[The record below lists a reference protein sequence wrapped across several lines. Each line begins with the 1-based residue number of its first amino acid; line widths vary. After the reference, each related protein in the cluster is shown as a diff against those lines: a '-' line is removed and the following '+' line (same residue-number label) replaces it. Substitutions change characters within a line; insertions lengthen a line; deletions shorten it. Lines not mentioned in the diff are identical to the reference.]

1 MERRA
6 YHSSNQGYNSD
17 GSPDR
22 MQQDLQSSPHR
33 QNFGQYL
40 NGASMNPL
48 IRRALPHGKKPHV
61 GIVGAG
67 VSGLRCA
74 DILLQAGHKVTILE
88 ARNRIGGRLC
98 QANVNGNLVDLGPNW
113 IHGTEDNP
121 ILDLAKETN
130 TITHNWDGR
139 QCIYDQQGKALP
151 EEEAA
156 EAAETIWNIIGDG
169 MEYAKEHSA
178 SIPPSKSLLDYLKE
192 ETKELYQDT
201 DLDEAAK
208 QKKRNLLLKMAEMW
222 GAFVGSGVE
231 KQSLRFFWLEECIDG
246 DNLFVAGTYKKI
258 LERIAKPALQGAD
271 IQFGKLVKKV
281 ETKHE
286 DGSTEPTKVEVELA
300 DGKTLEFD
308 EVVMTTPL
316 GWLKRNQSAFV
327 PDLPKPI
334 SQAIHNLGY
343 GCLDKFYIT
352 FPKAFWNTP
361 NAAPASKKNIPTT
374 ARTSIPNTTATT
386 APVHSI
392 DPNATPSTHHPGF
405 TQWTAPLYAQDTNP
419 SAWNQECVNMA
430 ALPSGTAHPTLLF
443 YTFGATSQHL
453 ASMLSLDGSSPH
465 NPSPAATAR
474 LLAFFAPYY
483 SRLPNFDPADP
494 ACAPRAVLATAWAAD
509 ELAGYGSYC
518 NFPVGLEQ
526 GDRDVEALRRGL
538 PERRVWLAGEH
549 TASFLAL
556 GTVTGAY
563 WSGEGVGRWIESA
576 YGGRNG
582 EVKN

>member
-6 YHSSNQGYNSD
+6 YRSSNQGYNSD

-33 QNFGQYL
+33 RNFGQDV
-40 NGASMNPL
+40 NGASMNPI
-48 IRRALPHGKKPHV
+48 IRRALPHGRKPHV

-74 DILLQAGHKVTILE
+74 DILIQAGHKVTILE
-88 ARNRIGGRLC
+88 ARDRIGGRLC
-98 QANVNGNLVDLGPNW
+98 QAKVKGNLVDLGPNW

-130 TITHNWDGR
+130 TVTHNWDGR
-139 QCIYDQQGKALP
+139 QCIYDQQGNALP

-156 EAAETIWNIIGDG
+156 EAAETIWSIIGDG

-178 SIPPSKSLLDYLKE
+178 SIPPSKSLLDYLEE
-192 ETKELYQDT
+192 ETKELYRST
-201 DLDEAAK
+201 DLNEVAK
-208 QKKRNLLLKMAEMW
+208 QKKRNLLLKIAEMW

-231 KQSLRFFWLEECIDG
+231 RQSLRFFWLEECIDG
-246 DNLFVAGTYKKI
+246 DNLFVAGTYKNI
-258 LERIAKPALQGAD
+258 LERIAEPALQGAD
-271 IQFGKLVKKV
+271 IQFGQCVRNV
-281 ETKHE
+281 ETKYE
-286 DGSTEPTKVEVELA
+286 DGAATKVEVEVA
-300 DGKTLEFD
+300 GGKTFDFD

-316 GWLKRNQSAFV
+316 GWLKRNQFVFV
-327 PDLPKPI
+327 PDLPKDV

-343 GCLDKFYIT
+343 GCLDKIYIT
-352 FPKAFWNTP
+352 FPKAFWNT
-361 NAAPASKKNIPTT
+361 APVSKTNIPTT

-392 DPNATPSTHHPGF
+392 DPNAAPSTHHPGF
-405 TQWTAPLYAQDTNP
+405 TQWTAPLYAPDTNP
-419 SAWNQECVNMA
+419 LSWNQECVNMA
-430 ALPSGTAHPTLLF
+430 ALPSGSAHPTLLF
-443 YTFGATSQHL
+443 YTFGPTSEHI
-453 ASMLSLDGSSPH
+453 ASILSFDSSSPH
-465 NPSPAATAR
+465 DPSPAATAR

-483 SRLPNFDPADP
+483 SRLPNFDAADP
-494 ACAPRAVLATAWAAD
+494 ACAPQAVLATAWAAD

-538 PERRVWLAGEH
+538 PDRRVWLAGEH

-576 YGGRNG
+576 YGGGNG
-582 EVKN
+582 AVKN